1 MSEDDRRGATT
12 DGRPGTTSMEGP
24 FPLLPRPLRVR
35 LSPLART
42 LLTLVLAGG
51 ALALLPVP
59 PATSAPV
66 RTVPGT
72 APVARLP

>member
-1 MSEDDRRGATT
+1 MSEDCRRRATT
-12 DGRPGTTSMEGP
+12 DGRPGTTSTEGP
-24 FPLLPRPLRVR
+24 FPVLPRPPRVR

-51 ALALLPVP
+51 ALALMPVP

-66 RTVPGT
+66 RTVAGT